1 VKWLKQ
7 FLIILI
13 ISFVSEMMKSVI
25 PLPVP
30 ASVYGI
36 AILWIALET
45 KRIPQEAVKDV
56 SRDLIKWMPLMFIPS
71 AAGLLDSW
79 NILRPV
85 WPAFLATCV
94 ISACLVMIASGRIT
108 QAVLRKKGKK
118 GALLEK
124 SVTGL

>member
-1 VKWLKQ
+1 MKWLKQ

-13 ISFVSEMMKSVI
+13 IAFAGEMMKSVI

-45 KRIPQEAVKDV
+45 KRVPLEAIKDA
-56 SRDLIKWMPLMFIPS
+56 SRDLVKWMPMMFIPS

-79 NILRPV
+79 KILRPV
-85 WPAFLATCV
+85 WLAFLATCV
-94 ISACLVMIASGRIT
+94 LSACLVMIAAGRIT

-124 SVTGL
+124 SVAEL